1 MGWCADAIY
10 AGVAY
15 QYVDTDQDQD
25 AAAYFRAAANQMIAL
40 GAAVDGALLH
50 GSLDT
55 SSAVRTLAT
64 YAGETDIAAVWSVA
78 HTQALQQQ
86 ITWPDISE
94 LPQNQRG
101 PIASAQ
107 AFLAVCAERGYG
119 IQFDP

>member
-15 QYVDTDQDQD
+15 QYVDTAQDPV
-25 AAAYFRAAANQMIAL
+25 AAAAFRAAANKMIAL
-40 GAAVDGALLH
+40 GETVDGSLLH

-55 SSAVRTLAT
+55 SSAVRMLAT
-64 YAGETDIAAVWSVA
+64 YAGETDIGAIWSVA
-78 HTQALQQQ
+78 RTRELQQQ
-86 ITWPDISE
+86 IAWPDISE